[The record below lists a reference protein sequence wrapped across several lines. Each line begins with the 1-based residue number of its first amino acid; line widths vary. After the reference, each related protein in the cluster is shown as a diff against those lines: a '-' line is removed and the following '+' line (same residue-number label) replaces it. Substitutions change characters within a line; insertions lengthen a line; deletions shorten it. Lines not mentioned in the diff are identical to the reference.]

1 MRIVFAVLAGVMLAA
16 CATPGYRGNAL
27 NRSQRLDGGTIAWGV
42 EDCAVKSED
51 PLCYPSRAYDRINTP
66 SYEQAKSDAAT
77 GAEALAKANCRSGFT
92 IDERGTQG
100 WTKLAPSPP
109 LPAPITPHYFEVW
122 VYSCKK

>member
-1 MRIVFAVLAGVMLAA
+1 MRIVFAGLVGVMLAA
-16 CATPGYRGNAL
+16 CATPGFRGSAL

-51 PLCYPSRAYDRINTP
+51 PLCYTAKAYDQSIFTQNF
-66 SYEQAKSDAAT
+66 EKAKNDAAT
-77 GAEALAKANCRSGFT
+77 RAEALAKANCRSAFT

-109 LPAPITPHYFEVW
+109 HLTPYYFEVW